1 MRVAVYISGRTASGR
16 KQRSADEGN
25 DALIR
30 GIISTAAI
38 TLGSMLL
45 GALAGGALAGQMGA
59 ELGLIVGGVFGL
71 AIGFRYSADMAA
83 VAAAQRNLNEAHSQD
98 RHVQEHRRRI
108 APGGAASRQVLLR
121 DRRGEIWRALAAKRR
136 ERLTGSTHNRYT
148 SQRHHDLEL
157 SDIGI
162 RRKSKPKR

>member
-1 MRVAVYISGRTASGR
+1 MIRAIASTVAI
-16 KQRSADEGN
+16 
-25 DALIR
+25 LI
-30 GIISTAAI
+30 GAA
-38 TLGSMLL
+38 LL
-45 GALAGGALAGQMGA
+45 GALAGGALAGQIGA

-83 VAAAQRNLNEAHSQD
+83 VAAARRDLSETHSQD

-136 ERLTGSTHNRYT
+136 ERLMGSPHHRYT
-148 SQRHHDLEL
+148 SQSHHDLEL